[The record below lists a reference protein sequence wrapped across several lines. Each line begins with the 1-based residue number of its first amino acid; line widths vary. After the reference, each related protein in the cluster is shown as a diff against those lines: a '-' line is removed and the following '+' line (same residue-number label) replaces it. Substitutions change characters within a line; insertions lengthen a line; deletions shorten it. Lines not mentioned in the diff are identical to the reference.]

1 MREDDTAG
9 APRLLNLHQ
18 AADYLGVSY
27 WSVRDYV
34 LADLIPT
41 VALPALRPREGAQ
54 AGKTLRRVLIDREDL
69 DAFVAGCKHS
79 PAGAPSAAPSNLGH
93 SLGHSTRAGLV

>member
-1 MREDDTAG
+1 MREDPAG

-18 AADYLGVSY
+18 SADYLGLSY

-34 LADLIPT
+34 LAGAIPT
-41 VALPALRPREGAQ
+41 VTLPALRPREGAR

-69 DAFVAGCKHS
+69 DAFVARCKR
-79 PAGAPSAAPSNLGH
+79 PTGAPSAAPSNLGH